1 MAKSKKNRQ
10 KDFQKVKF
18 KVGKK
23 LPKGDNVTNLSFKTR
38 QIKLTQ
44 RIKEDDGQ
52 KPITKN
58 KLSIQDL
65 LRQCDHHSSSAR
77 VNAVCGLKEL
87 WLNNTSELLVPTNVN
102 GYGVILKKLSTL
114 LIDNEAVV
122 RHTVINLF
130 KLILNRLAVKSTE
143 DNVNRLAG
151 NLFTHIHAFLCCAMN
166 HVHEDIKLDALLLFD
181 TLLDTF
187 PLLMVQQTG
196 DLMKN
201 LIGLISTPVYL
212 GTKGNATTQRL
223 SLNPDS
229 KLPAMKFRARVL
241 QRMKKAFMEALN
253 DDTRKRF
260 AVTNILGK
268 SQEKWSPFPANH
280 DRHDTCFATQDKRNK
295 FSELFSG
302 GCHDLDD
309 YITKPSSLE
318 SFIKLSVPVLLQ
330 CWKEARASVD
340 EHSSSDNLVP
350 ADSLEVMSLVM
361 CIIQLMFVLCSTSQ
375 RSSSVLEVAY
385 IPIVYPELLVENYLQ
400 DFIKL
405 FMNNFPYSVQ
415 VLPQATKKRKKN
427 KDSQNGDNNLCQ
439 STLLALNL
447 AVCDVM
453 SSFCVDL
460 TLKPGQ
466 TWIKKLQGYVVQFLQ
481 RSPSVEQS
489 KILIRVMKNIFINPS
504 LYADFTRAYKFTLKH
519 YMSCKK
525 MVQKR
530 LFFNLFAFMGQTW
543 DGWERSNHGPQ
554 PHYKYECN
562 GDMAAILEEFF
573 QSLPGLLLDVKNS
586 GDDKIWLMEILTLM
600 CCGCAQKSSKTFKA
614 TLSDKLTEILDS
626 QTGIFCIE
634 DEQIQQRLC
643 FLLSLGTP
651 LSRDHLKQLLHLL
664 RNPRDKPVILR
675 RKSWSIVAHLI
686 HGVISNIK
694 EQVPLSNQVIFNTMS
709 QDQHNLLSDYLRFMF
724 SLQIGMIAEE
734 MDRFSPPES
743 DLCETARWLSVEFT
757 VQGDQWERHVE
768 IADIVSK
775 ELANF
780 HIPASPS
787 TGYHQVFTF
796 TSNMEQLWGSIL
808 GSRSH
813 IHILSAYSLIKF
825 LYETS
830 FPHITVKPS
839 EGFIQECSLVIASV
853 LSSLFC
859 RDVAHTTPSEEMV
872 WLIKADITECLT
884 KNSFLLDHVLKL
896 LIARSQGEYKTSE
909 DENQASK
916 TAIDFLYSNDSIKYK
931 ILEMKDITA

>member
-52 KPITKN
+52 KPVTKN
-58 KLSIQDL
+58 KLGIQDL

-87 WLNNTSELLVPTNVN
+87 WLNNTSDLLIPTNVN

-143 DNVNRLAG
+143 DNMNRLAG

-253 DDTRKRF
+253 DDTRKRCF
-260 AVTNILGK
+260 ITNNLEN
-268 SQEKWSPFPANH
+268 SQDTWSSFPVSQA
-280 DRHDTCFATQDKRNK
+280 RHDTCFASQDTGIK
-295 FSELFSG
+295 FSVLFSG

-350 ADSLEVMSLVM
+350 ADCLEVMSLVM

-375 RSSSVLEVAY
+375 RNNSVLQVADV
-385 IPIVYPELLVENYLQ
+385 PIVSPELLVKNYLQ
-400 DFIKL
+400 DFVKL

-415 VLPQATKKRKKN
+415 VLPQTIKKRKKN
-427 KDSQNGDNNLCQ
+427 KDSQSVDSNINQ

-453 SSFCVDL
+453 SSFCSDL

-466 TWIKKLQGYVVQFLQ
+466 TWIKKLQGYVIQFFQ

-489 KILIRVMKNIFINPS
+489 KTLIRVMKNIFINPHI
-504 LYADFTRAYKFTLKH
+504 YADFTKAYKFTLKH
-519 YMSCKK
+519 YMTCKK

-530 LFFNLFAFMGQTW
+530 MFFNLFAFMGQTW
-543 DGWERSNHGPQ
+543 DGWERNDHGPQ
-554 PHYKYECN
+554 PHYRYECN
-562 GDMAAILEEFF
+562 GEITAILEEFF

-586 GDDKIWLMEILTLM
+586 GEDKLWLMEILTLM
-600 CCGCAQKSSKTFKA
+600 CCGCTQRSSKTFKA
-614 TLSDKLTEILDS
+614 ALHSKLTEILDS
-626 QTGIFCIE
+626 QTGIFCYE

-643 FLLSLGTP
+643 FLLSLGAP
-651 LSRDHLKQLLHLL
+651 LSREQLKQLLHLL
-664 RNPRDKPVILR
+664 RHPRDKPVILR

-694 EQVPLSNQVIFNTMS
+694 EQVPLNNQVIFNKMS
-709 QDQHNLLSDYLRFMF
+709 QDQHSQLSDYLRFMF

-734 MDRFSPPES
+734 MDGFTPPES
-743 DLCETARWLSVEFT
+743 DLSETTRWLSFEFS

-768 IADIVSK
+768 IANIVAK

-780 HIPASPS
+780 HIPASLS
-787 TGYHQVFTF
+787 NGYHQVFTF
-796 TSNMEQLWGSIL
+796 TSNMEQLWKSTL
-808 GSRSH
+808 ANRPH
-813 IHILSAYSLIKF
+813 IHILSAYSLIKY

-839 EGFIQECSLVIASV
+839 TEFYQEGSLVIASV

-859 RDVAHTTPSEEMV
+859 RDVAHKMPSEEMV
-872 WLIKADITECLT
+872 WLIKADIIECLT
-884 KNSFLLDHVLKL
+884 MNSSLLELVLKL
-896 LIARSQGEYKTSE
+896 LTARSLGEYKTSE
-909 DENQASK
+909 DEKQASK
-916 TAIDFLYSNDSIKYK
+916 TAIDFLYSNDSIKSK
-931 ILEMKDITA
+931 ILDMKNMQA